1 MLKRGADI
9 EMRNK
14 WGETPLHNTCKR
26 GNLETTVYLLNNGA
40 DINAIDN
47 FGETGSLPVYF
58 EFILSLMVRWSSL
71 TFLHSSTRNS
81 TALHKAAGF
90 GSVPLVQ
97 ALIEKGANPF
107 VSGYCGA

>member
-1 MLKRGADI
+1 MLFPATKLNRRNELTPRLEEILTLMLKRGADV

-47 FGETGSLPVYF
+47 FGETGNAA
-58 EFILSLMVRWSSL
+58 ILAHMV
-71 TFLHSSTRNS
+71 H
-81 TALHKAAGF
+81 LHK
-90 GSVPLVQ
+90 
-97 ALIEKGANPF
+97 
-107 VSGYCGA
+107 

>member
-1 MLKRGADI
+1 MTLYRLALDRNELTPRLEEILGLMLKRGADI

-58 EFILSLMVRWSSL
+58 VSSFCL
-71 TFLHSSTRNS
+71 
-81 TALHKAAGF
+81 
-90 GSVPLVQ
+90 
-97 ALIEKGANPF
+97 
-107 VSGYCGA
+107 